1 MMPVNL
7 GGGGNNSLL
16 HNVGEKKL
24 HQPLVICLASLFYW
38 IL

>member
-7 GGGGNNSLL
+7 RGGGGNNLL
-16 HNVGEKKL
+16 HDVGNKML
-24 HQPLVICLASLFYW
+24 QPLVICLAVLFYW